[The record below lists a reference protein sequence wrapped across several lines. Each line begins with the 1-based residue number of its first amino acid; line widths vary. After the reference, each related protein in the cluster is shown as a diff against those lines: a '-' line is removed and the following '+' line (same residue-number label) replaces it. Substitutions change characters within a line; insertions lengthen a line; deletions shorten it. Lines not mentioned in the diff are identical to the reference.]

1 MRNER
6 YDYYYERAL
15 MPTLKGNHI
24 SHFSLHISH
33 FSFLIS
39 HLSFLTSH
47 FSFLISHFSPLTSLV
62 VSQKDTGKD
71 GAADAMPGTTD
82 GTGEDG

>member
-1 MRNER
+1 VRNER

-15 MPTLKGNHI
+15 MPILKGNHI
-24 SHFSLHISH
+24 SHFSLLISH
-33 FSFLIS
+33 FSSLI
-39 HLSFLTSH
+39 SH

-71 GAADAMPGTTD
+71 GAADAVPGTTD
-82 GTGEDG
+82 GTWEDG

>member
-15 MPTLKGNHI
+15 MPILKGNHI
-24 SHFSLHISH
+24 SHFSL
-33 FSFLIS
+33 
-39 HLSFLTSH
+39 LTSH
-47 FSFLISHFSPLTSLV
+47 LSPLTSLV

-71 GAADAMPGTTD
+71 GAADAVPGTTD